1 MYAIEH
7 NIDFCCL
14 FEYYY
19 HRVDTSNRW
28 WTQMK
33 KVPAT
38 IRTGTVAKIIDS
50 VQSAVTELLEGD
62 KREGA
67 ILALNLLRKELGI
80 LKDEKK

>member
-1 MYAIEH
+1 
-7 NIDFCCL
+7 
-14 FEYYY
+14 
-19 HRVDTSNRW
+19 
-28 WTQMK
+28 MK